1 MANPQEMEPDASS
14 PLPIETVEP
23 DGASSHAIGN
33 WLPVVRRQRGGEAPM
48 LSRYALLVAALAL
61 AAVLGFFVGSL
72 STLGFAQIIQP
83 QPAAKSA
90 SSGGPQASLDSATRS
105 VSSQVAKIADRIER
119 FERAVNEQSTKLAQV
134 AEAVNRLETRSA
146 AAGMEAT
153 GAITAK
159 QATPEPNITD
169 QVLDDWIVQGV
180 RHGRALVQRRQGGVF
195 VVRAGAS
202 LPDLGR
208 VEAIKRQDGQWVVVT
223 ARGLITSG
231 P

>member
-1 MANPQEMEPDASS
+1 MEPDASS

-83 QPAAKSA
+83 QPAAKSVVA
-90 SSGGPQASLDSATRS
+90 DSGGLQASLDGATRS
-105 VSSQVAKIADRIER
+105 VNSQVAKIADRI
-119 FERAVNEQSTKLAQV
+119 ERAVNEQSTKLAQV
-134 AEAVNRLETRSA
+134 AEAVNRLEKRSA

-180 RHGRALVQRRQGGVF
+180 RHGRALVERRQGGVF

-202 LPDLGR
+202 LPDFGR
-208 VEAIKRQDGQWVVVT
+208 VEAIKRQGGQWVVVT